1 MPTDEPSE
9 QEIGEREE
17 REQLDRAWA
26 SNDKVQF
33 DNTISH
39 NNIVARQAEIAL
51 SNAVMF
57 QAQMNQEYLRSVHQ
71 EREHADA
78 RSQTALSQMDA
89 REKQFAEHLDT
100 REKHFAEH
108 LDTREKHLTE
118 RINAIKDAGLEN
130 NRYTLD
136 RLYSVFPEEAV
147 GLRIL
152 IRGIEIVKDE
162 QPEEGQGITP

>member
-17 REQLDRAWA
+17 RETLDRAWA

-33 DNTISH
+33 DNVVSH
-39 NNIVARQAEIAL
+39 NNVISRQAELAL
-51 SNAVMF
+51 ANAVMF
-57 QAQMNQEYLRSVHQ
+57 QQQMNNEYLRAVQQ

-78 RSQTALSQMDA
+78 RSQLALGQM
-89 REKQFAEHLDT
+89 DT
-100 REKHFAEH
+100 REKQIVEH
-108 LDTREKHLTE
+108 ADTREKLLVE
-118 RINAIKDAGLEN
+118 RVNAIKDASLEN

-136 RLYSVFPEEAV
+136 RLYSVFPEEAA

-152 IRGIEIVKDE
+152 IRGVEVVKDE
-162 QPEEGQGITP
+162 QPTEGKETSS

>member
-1 MPTDEPSE
+1 MPTEEPSE

-17 REQLDRAWA
+17 REHLDRAWG

-33 DNTISH
+33 DNVISH
-39 NNIVARQAEIAL
+39 NNIVSRQAELAL
-51 SNAVMF
+51 SNAVTF
-57 QAQMNQEYLRSVHQ
+57 QSQMNQEYLRSVHQ

-78 RSQTALSQMDA
+78 RAQLAMGHLDA
-89 REKQFAEHLDT
+89 REKQIVEHV
-100 REKHFAEH
+100 
-108 LDTREKHLTE
+108 DTREKHLSE
-118 RINAIKDAGLEN
+118 RINARKDAALEN

-152 IRGIEIVKDE
+152 IKGVEVTRE
-162 QPEEGQGITP
+162 PEAEAT

>member
-1 MPTDEPSE
+1 MPTNEPSE

-17 REQLDRAWA
+17 RETLDRAWA

-39 NNIVARQAEIAL
+39 NNMAARYAELAL
-51 SNAVMF
+51 SNAVNF
-57 QAQMNQEYLRSVHQ
+57 QQQMNNEYLRSMQQ
-71 EREHADA
+71 EREHAD
-78 RSQTALSQMDA
+78 S
-89 REKQFAEHLDT
+89 REKMFAERADLSKT
-100 REKHFAEH
+100 A
-108 LDTREKHLTE
+108 
-118 RINAIKDAGLEN
+118 ALED

-152 IRGIEIVKDE
+152 VKAVKDE
-162 QPEEGQGITP
+162 SVEETK

>member
-1 MPTDEPSE
+1 MIKMPTEEPSE

-17 REQLDRAWA
+17 REHLDRAWG

-33 DNTISH
+33 DNVISH

-57 QAQMNQEYLRSVHQ
+57 QTQMNQEYLRSVHQ
-71 EREHADA
+71 EREHADSRA
-78 RSQTALSQMDA
+78 QLAMAQMDA
-89 REKQFAEHLDT
+89 REKQIVEHV
-100 REKHFAEH
+100 
-108 LDTREKHLTE
+108 DTREKHLAE
-118 RINAIKDAGLEN
+118 RVNAIKDAGLEN

-152 IRGIEIVKDE
+152 IKAIEIAK
-162 QPEEGQGITP
+162 EETKEAT